1 MKGSKYEF
9 DGCEYTLCYTGAAKF
24 AIDEII
30 GGEDLSAALLPKTVE
45 GFERLCKAAAIL
57 SEQAELVR
65 RYYGYDNAET
75 LDAEQIML
83 LLPPTEQIDLYNAVM
98 AAIILGCNR
107 EIADKDRT
115 ISLTRQRMLKKKESD

>member
-1 MKGSKYEF
+1 M
-9 DGCEYTLCYTGAAKF
+9 
-24 AIDEII
+24 
-30 GGEDLSAALLPKTVE
+30 
-45 GFERLCKAAAIL
+45 
-57 SEQAELVR
+57 R

-107 EIADKDRT
+107 EISDKDRT